1 MGESIIG
8 ESLVSSLS
16 FFLSLDL
23 CLSLSLSLVT
33 RGIVHKPQASSELE
47 SENVSVAASGQ
58 LTGLAEDQDVLV
70 HIDQDARNDQSYANS
85 RSHQQGAVVQ
95 TGPRILREIVQES
108 TERWMLANDGAD
120 DEYYREMSNM
130 GYEKE
135 G

>member
-1 MGESIIG
+1 
-8 ESLVSSLS
+8 
-16 FFLSLDL
+16 
-23 CLSLSLSLVT
+23 
-33 RGIVHKPQASSELE
+33 
-47 SENVSVAASGQ
+47 VAASGQ

-85 RSHQQGAVVQ
+85 RSQQQGAVVQ